1 MKHLLIYGDD
11 FNNTNPLKVQG
22 VVIYNDK
29 SKFYNS
35 ITKGFIENFPAEQ
48 ITYVD
53 VEDSA
58 DVDIRYSA
66 ELNSDGSWTF
76 TKPQ

>member
-1 MKHLLIYGDD
+1 MKHLLIFGDD

-22 VVIYNDK
+22 IVFYDSN

-35 ITKGFIENFPAEQ
+35 ETKGYIENFPAEQ

-53 VEDSA
+53 VEDS
-58 DVDIRYSA
+58 VNVNLHYSA
-66 ELNSDGSWTF
+66 KLNTDGSWTF
-76 TKPQ
+76 TKP